1 MGLVLLVVLGAILGW
16 LAAIIM
22 RAEST
27 RGILLNVIAGI
38 GGALV
43 AGLVVN
49 PLLGKGGLLEGHYH
63 ADGLLV
69 ALLGSVC
76 VLLLVNLL
84 RGRELG

>member
-1 MGLVLLVVLGAILGW
+1 MGLVLLVVLGALLGW

-22 RAEST
+22 RAEDT
-27 RGILLNVIAGI
+27 KGILLNVLAGI

-49 PLLGKGGLLEGHYH
+49 PLLGKSGLLEGRYH

-69 ALLGSVC
+69 SLLGSLC
-76 VLLLVNLL
+76 VLLLLNLL
-84 RGRELG
+84 RGKELG